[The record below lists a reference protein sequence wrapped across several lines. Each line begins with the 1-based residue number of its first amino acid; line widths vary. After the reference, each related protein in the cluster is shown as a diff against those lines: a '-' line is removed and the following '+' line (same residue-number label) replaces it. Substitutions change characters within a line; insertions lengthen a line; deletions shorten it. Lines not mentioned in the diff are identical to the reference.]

1 MSTVA
6 SHYRSQQT
14 LHEQWVAHEQNRLGW
29 AFRAH
34 ERFVQSLSPEIRER
48 LAHKN
53 HQEEAYVVVFGKT
66 QVGKTTLLMDLMG
79 VSTAAMERVSTV
91 LRGGRAHGHSAT
103 ATTMEYRRSEDQRW
117 GLRVR
122 EQARW
127 FADDGEIT
135 AALGDLRERM
145 ERRELVVDSPCVV
158 SIPSD
163 CFVTQADQGP
173 VIKMLD
179 LPGDQP
185 ANPVEQE
192 HVHNMARRYVPLADL
207 ILLVGR
213 GDDLSFLQPG
223 GLTLPGIED
232 WQSVPGR
239 FRIITTYSF
248 TAQSVRDL
256 VRQNEKNT
264 DPQIYRQRLIE
275 QIEKFAPLSEDAKT
289 PRRYFPLEFGKS
301 WISAETSH
309 PELYKLVSPMID
321 ELKSELH
328 RDIQDAT
335 TPLARLNSAV
345 EARVVIKRVKENR
358 LKEMGKTGTVL
369 LDSLRREQDE
379 LQQVQATVQQLSR
392 EHEEMN
398 RQLMNL
404 TDSRLQQD
412 LRSHFRL
419 SGSTPSGDP
428 GAKVSGFK
436 SLISRAKSSL
446 AQRATDSRPDTASLS
461 NTAWFWR
468 GVKVDLEP
476 LSGEM
481 EEILSAEFENF
492 RSHLSNYRLDKYW
505 FTGSDSDYQG
515 DINYLKECI
524 KDGESK
530 ISEFARQCWLNGAK
544 KHLEKLQV
552 KHNQSKNQISAW
564 NHRTQEIEK
573 SVDAARS
580 KFDSHE
586 KSCEEFKQRMDL
598 DLKESN
604 RFSEILDSEYL
615 HELKNRRQNLQK
627 NQPATHTF
635 IDLLAALQL
644 IQTRQKLVM
653 QIDNHTIQPQHP

>member
-1 MSTVA
+1 MSAVA
-6 SHYRSQQT
+6 PLARSQQT
-14 LHEQWVAHEQNRLGW
+14 LHEQWAAHEENHLGW
-29 AFRAH
+29 AFRAY
-34 ERFVQSLSPEIRER
+34 ERFIKSLSPEIRER

-79 VSTAAMERVSTV
+79 VSPATMERVSTV

-117 GLRVR
+117 CLRVR

-127 FADDGEIT
+127 FANDGEIT

-145 ERRELVVDSPCVV
+145 ERRELVVDSPCVI
-158 SIPSD
+158 SIPAD

-256 VRQNEKNT
+256 VRQNGKNAN
-264 DPQIYRQRLIE
+264 PQIYRQRLID
-275 QIEKFAPLSEDAKT
+275 QIEKFAPLSKDAKNLH
-289 PRRYFPLEFGKS
+289 RYFPLEFGKS
-301 WISAETSH
+301 WISAKTSQ
-309 PELYKLVSPMID
+309 PELYELVSPLID

-328 RDIQDAT
+328 RDIQNAT

-345 EARVVIKRVKENR
+345 EARVVIKRVKENHLR
-358 LKEMGKTGTVL
+358 ELEKTGNAL

-379 LQQVQATVQQLSR
+379 LKQVQATLQQVSR
-392 EHEEMN
+392 EHEEMS
-398 RQLMNL
+398 RRLMNL
-404 TDSRLQQD
+404 TDARLEQD
-412 LRSHFRL
+412 LKTNFQL

-428 GAKVSGFK
+428 GARVSGFK
-436 SLISRAKSSL
+436 VMISRAKSSL
-446 AQRATDSRPDTASLS
+446 AQRVTDSRPDTASLS

-468 GVKVDLEP
+468 GVKVNFEP
-476 LSGEM
+476 FSNEM
-481 EEILSAEFENF
+481 EEILDAEFEVF
-492 RSHLSNYRLDKYW
+492 RSHLSDYHIDKYW
-505 FTGSDSDYQG
+505 FTGSNSDYQG
-515 DINYLKECI
+515 DINWLEYCI
-524 KDGESK
+524 KNGESK
-530 ISEFARQCWLNGAK
+530 ISGFSHQCWLNGAK
-544 KHLEKLQV
+544 KHLEKLQNE
-552 KHNQSKNQISAW
+552 HNQSKNQINYW
-564 NHRTQEIEK
+564 HHRIQEINK
-573 SVDAARS
+573 SIETEQRKVINHNND
-580 KFDSHE
+580 
-586 KSCEEFKQRMDL
+586 CEIFKHRMDL

-615 HELKNRRQNLQK
+615 HELKSRHQNLQK
-627 NQPATHTF
+627 QKQATKIF

-644 IQTRQKLVM
+644 IQTRHKLVM
-653 QIDNHTIQPQHP
+653 QIDKSSV